1 MVIFAWIKGVKD
13 EQKPHFTGS
22 IESDPI
28 DCLEWWNIPLD
39 ILGQV
44 SERLITT
51 TDWSLQDIERL
62 KDEVYKL
69 QKKEP

>member
-28 DCLEWWNIPLD
+28 D
-39 ILGQV
+39 
-44 SERLITT
+44 S
-51 TDWSLQDIERL
+51 DWSLQDIERL